1 MRGAIPTTL
10 LPQLPRAQYTL
21 DPLEPRDLLG
31 HMTVLKDM
39 YMPPIHGGFTAGDVE
54 LDEDD
59 RHHTDAPGQR
69 RRSRTLS
76 GGSVD
81 LVPPGLG
88 LGLQMDGLNLQDTI
102 GERAEDEFSDY
113 SDSDGDDGDGDAHQD
128 PFEREWAEKW
138 LNGVVRRAQTFLED
152 AGEDGEDGEEEGEQA
167 RVGEYEAVLREA
179 TAVLAM
185 MAGTSAAGSLT
196 RHLVFPLAPELG
208 PALRA
213 MRPAI
218 LPATADRSP
227 ETATFL
233 SKLATSP
240 SSPTASVGVGMRALA
255 RRRSSQLSAGSGSG
269 SGSALPAGAAGRRRP
284 AALPVLLHDAP
295 MSDHISVGVQTWG
308 SAILLGREMSLRPA
322 DFGLFPRPGQRYPHG
337 GGTRVLELG
346 AGTGLLSI
354 LCRKLLDLHAA
365 AGALAPTSA
374 SASAPASAP
383 VTSVADAGL
392 VVATDFHPDV
402 LANLRVCVDL
412 NAPPRLPGP
421 DAGDAGPG
429 IEIAKLDWTT
439 FPAYM
444 AGGGKDGDEELAP
457 WLGTPFDLVL
467 ASDCVYD
474 PTHAQMLRDVAGW
487 VLRLPDPVAADAG
500 GTMHILSP
508 IRPTFTPELESID
521 AAFPPIHSYAP
532 LADRR
537 AAAAADAPEPGPDMR
552 GEGLG
557 LAHGLKLGVRGGKR
571 SVRGRKGE
579 GRTDEVAGYWWWE
592 VGWG

>member
-21 DPLEPRDLLG
+21 SPLCPGDLLG
-31 HMTVLKDM
+31 YMSVLKDM

-54 LDEDD
+54 LDEEDK
-59 RHHTDAPGQR
+59 DADTQPNNR

-88 LGLQMDGLNLQDTI
+88 LEMDGLSLQDTI
-102 GERAEDEFSDY
+102 KERAEDEFSDY
-113 SDSDGDDGDGDAHQD
+113 SDHSDYEQEGDEPYND

-138 LNGVVRRAQTFLED
+138 LNGVVRRAQTFLEEAEED
-152 AGEDGEDGEEEGEQA
+152 AE
-167 RVGEYEAVLREA
+167 VGEYEAILREA

-218 LPATADRSP
+218 MPANADRSP

-233 SKLATSP
+233 NKLATSP
-240 SSPTASVGVGMRALA
+240 SSPTVGMSALA
-255 RRRSSQLSAGSGSG
+255 RRRSSHHSHGSSVGSDG
-269 SGSALPAGAAGRRRP
+269 WKGGKRKP

-322 DFGLFPRPGQRYPHG
+322 DFGLFPRPGQTYPHG

-365 AGALAPTSA
+365 TNALNTSSSEPRTPQTASTLTPT
-374 SASAPASAP
+374 
-383 VTSVADAGL
+383 TADAGL

-412 NAPPRLPGP
+412 NAPPRLPGQE
-421 DAGDAGPG
+421 AGPG

-439 FPAYM
+439 FPGYM
-444 AGGGKDGDEELAP
+444 ASGGKEGEEELAP
-457 WLGTPFDLVL
+457 WLDTPFDLVL

-487 VLRLPDPVAADAG
+487 VLRLPEGEDQG

-521 AAFPPIHSYAP
+521 VAFPTIESYTP
-532 LADRR
+532 LAERR
-537 AAAAADAPEPGPDMR
+537 AAAEQGEVTDKEMR

-557 LAHGLKLGVRGGKR
+557 LKQGLKLGVRGGKR